1 MPYLRRWWVVLL
13 SIWVT
18 FGLID
23 VVSATG
29 APAARDE
36 NQHASNTADFPAWL
50 VLEIPIAGTLGTVF
64 VPAGIFLLL
73 RRLWPSNSDDSKN
86 QPN

>member
-1 MPYLRRWWVVLL
+1 MPYLRRWWVALL

-18 FGLID
+18 FGLIN

-36 NQHASNTADFPAWL
+36 NQHASNTADLPAWL

-73 RRLWPSNSDDSKN
+73 RRLWPSNSDDS
-86 QPN
+86 